1 MYLFMKLLKPTLLFL
16 FVFIL
21 TQNVKSQV
29 ADSTVTE
36 VKYLSGSLQANGN
49 FYLRDSAI
57 GAANIPQYDR
67 QLVGADAWLNLNYS
81 RSGYDIGVRFDFFQ
95 NSQLLNP
102 KASYSASG
110 VGRWYVKKR
119 IDKLSLYAGYVYDQI
134 GSGIIFRAYEERPL
148 AIDNA
153 LLGLNLTY
161 DLTENWKIKAFTGR
175 QKQQFDLY
183 KSNISGF
190 NTEGYI
196 AVGKVSFAP
205 GFGVVHRN
213 LDDETVNQVVSSLA
227 TYSKADSIGAT
238 YNTYATTLYNT
249 LNAGK
254 WTWYVEAAYKTPEVM
269 FDPTAQKFNRNGSVS
284 EGKLINRSGSIIYSN
299 LSFVTE
305 GFGIT
310 FEGKRTEGFTFRT
323 TPLASLNRGTLN
335 FLPPM
340 SRQNTYRL
348 TSRYVPA
355 TQELGEQ
362 ALQVDVKYAPKEN
375 LNIDVNV
382 SNISNLKND
391 LLYREI
397 YVSLLFKKKNAQLTL
412 GMQHQTYNQQI
423 YEVKPNVPMVQTIT
437 PFVEYINSFSDTK
450 SLKIEAQ
457 YMNNKQDY
465 GSWVFG
471 LVEYSIAPKWVFT
484 VSDMFNFDPKKTQ
497 EALHYPTV
505 GVVYA
510 VDANR
515 FSLSYV
521 KQVEGVV
528 CTGGICRLEP
538 AFSGVRLA
546 VNSNF

>member
-1 MYLFMKLLKPTLLFL
+1 MKLLKPTLLFL
-16 FVFIL
+16 SAFIL

-29 ADSTVTE
+29 ADSTVAE

-81 RSGYDIGVRFDFFQ
+81 RSGFDIGVRFDFFQ

-119 IDKLSLYAGYVYDQI
+119 IDKLSIYAGYVYDQI

-161 DLTENWKIKAFTGR
+161 DLTENWKVKAFTGR

-183 KSNISGF
+183 KSNVSGF

-196 AVGKVSFAP
+196 SLGKVSLAP
-205 GFGVVHRN
+205 GVGIVHRN

-249 LNAGK
+249 LTAGK

-269 FDPTAQKFNRNGSVS
+269 FDPFAQKFNRNGTVS
-284 EGKLINRSGSIIYSN
+284 DGKLINRSGSIVYSN
-299 LSFVTE
+299 LSFATE

-323 TPLASLNRGTLN
+323 TPLASLNRGALN

-362 ALQVDVKYAPKEN
+362 AFQVDVKYAPKEN
-375 LNIDVNV
+375 MNIDVNV
-382 SNISNLKND
+382 SNISNLNND

-397 YVSLLFKKKNAQLTL
+397 YVSLLFKKEHAQLTL

-423 YEVKPNVPMVQTIT
+423 YEVKPNVPNVQTVT
-437 PFVEYINSFSDTK
+437 PFVEYIRSFSDTK

-465 GSWVFG
+465 GSWIFG
-471 LVEYSIAPKWVFT
+471 LAEYSVAPKWVFT
-484 VSDMFNFDPKKTQ
+484 VSDMFNFDPKKTK

-505 GVVYA
+505 AVVYA

-515 FSLSYV
+515 FSLAYV

-538 AFSGVRLA
+538 AFSGVRLS

>member
-1 MYLFMKLLKPTLLFL
+1 MKLLKPTLLFL
-16 FVFIL
+16 SAFIL
-21 TQNVKSQV
+21 TQNVKSQI

-119 IDKLSLYAGYVYDQI
+119 IDKLSIYAGYVYDQI

-161 DLTENWKIKAFTGR
+161 DLTENWKVKAFTGR

-196 AVGKVSFAP
+196 ALGKVSFAP
-205 GFGVVHRN
+205 GVGIVHRN

-249 LNAGK
+249 LTAGK
-254 WTWYVEAAYKTPEVM
+254 WTWYIEAAYKTPEVM
-269 FDPTAQKFNRNGSVS
+269 FDPTAQKFNRNGTLS
-284 EGKLINRSGSIIYSN
+284 EGKLINRSGSIVYSN
-299 LSFVTE
+299 LNFVTE

-362 ALQVDVKYAPKEN
+362 AFQVDVKYAPKEN
-375 LNIDVNV
+375 MNIDVNV
-382 SNISNLKND
+382 SNISNLNND

-397 YVSLLFKKKNAQLTL
+397 YVSLLFKKEHSQLTL

-423 YEVKPNVPMVQTIT
+423 YEVKPNVPYVQTIT
-437 PFVEYINSFSDTK
+437 PFVEYIRSFSDTK

-465 GSWVFG
+465 GSWIFG
-471 LVEYSIAPKWVFT
+471 LAEYSVAPKWVFT
-484 VSDMFNFDPKKTQ
+484 VSDMFNFDPKKTK

-505 GVVYA
+505 AVVYA

-515 FSLSYV
+515 FSLAYV

>member
-1 MYLFMKLLKPTLLFL
+1 MKLLKPTLLFL
-16 FVFIL
+16 SAFIL

-81 RSGYDIGVRFDFFQ
+81 RSGFDIGVRFDFFQ

-119 IDKLSLYAGYVYDQI
+119 IDRLSIYAGYVYDQI

-190 NTEGYI
+190 NSEGYI
-196 AVGKVSFAP
+196 ALGKVSLAP
-205 GFGVVHRN
+205 GVGIVHRN

-249 LNAGK
+249 LTAGK
-254 WTWYVEAAYKTPEVM
+254 WTWYLEAAYKTPEVM
-269 FDPTAQKFNRNGSVS
+269 FDPTAQKFNRNGTLS
-284 EGKLINRSGSIIYSN
+284 EGKLINRSGSIVYSN

-362 ALQVDVKYAPKEN
+362 AFQVDVKYAPKEN
-375 LNIDVNV
+375 VNIDVNV
-382 SNISNLKND
+382 SNISNLNND

-397 YVSLLFKKKNAQLTL
+397 YVSLLFKKEHSQLTL

-423 YEVKPNVPMVQTIT
+423 YEVKPNVPNVQTIT
-437 PFVEYINSFSDTK
+437 PFVEYIRSFSDTK

-457 YMNNKQDY
+457 YMSNKQDY
-465 GSWVFG
+465 GSWIFG
-471 LVEYSIAPKWVFT
+471 LVEYSVAPKWVFT
-484 VSDMFNFDPKKTQ
+484 VSDMFNFDPKKTK

-505 GVVYA
+505 AVVYA

-515 FSLSYV
+515 FSLAYV

-538 AFSGVRLA
+538 AFSGVRLS

>member
-1 MYLFMKLLKPTLLFL
+1 MKLLKPTLLFL
-16 FVFIL
+16 SAFIL

-119 IDKLSLYAGYVYDQI
+119 IDKLSIYAGYVYDQI

-161 DLTENWKIKAFTGR
+161 DLTENWKVKAFTGR

-196 AVGKVSFAP
+196 SLGKVSLAP
-205 GFGVVHRN
+205 GVGIVHRN

-249 LNAGK
+249 LTAGK

-269 FDPTAQKFNRNGSVS
+269 FDPTAQKFNRNGTLS
-284 EGKLINRSGSIIYSN
+284 EGKLINRSGSIVYSN

-362 ALQVDVKYAPKEN
+362 AFQVDVKYAPKEN
-375 LNIDVNV
+375 MNIDVNL
-382 SNISNLKND
+382 SNISNLNND

-397 YVSLLFKKKNAQLTL
+397 YVSLLFKKEHSQLTL

-423 YEVKPNVPMVQTIT
+423 YEVKPNVPYVQTIT
-437 PFVEYINSFSDTK
+437 PFVEYIRSFSDTK

-465 GSWVFG
+465 GSWIFG
-471 LVEYSIAPKWVFT
+471 LVEYSVAPKWVFT
-484 VSDMFNFDPKKTQ
+484 VSDMFNFDPKKTK

-505 GVVYA
+505 AVVYA

-515 FSLSYV
+515 FSLAYV

-538 AFSGVRLA
+538 AFSGVRLS

>member
-1 MYLFMKLLKPTLLFL
+1 MKLLKPTLLFL
-16 FVFIL
+16 SAFIL

-119 IDKLSLYAGYVYDQI
+119 IDKLSIYAGYVYDQV

-196 AVGKVSFAP
+196 SLGKVSLAP
-205 GFGVVHRN
+205 GVGIVHRN

-249 LNAGK
+249 LTAGK

-269 FDPTAQKFNRNGSVS
+269 FDPTAQKFNRNGTVS

-299 LSFVTE
+299 LGFVTE

-362 ALQVDVKYAPKEN
+362 AFQVDVKYAPKEN
-375 LNIDVNV
+375 MNIDVNL
-382 SNISNLKND
+382 SNISNLNND

-397 YVSLLFKKKNAQLTL
+397 YVSLLFKKEHSQLTL

-423 YEVKPNVPMVQTIT
+423 YEVKPNVPNVQTIT
-437 PFVEYINSFSDTK
+437 PFVEYIRSFSDTK

-465 GSWVFG
+465 GSWIFG
-471 LVEYSIAPKWVFT
+471 LAEYSVAPKWVFT
-484 VSDMFNFDPKKTQ
+484 VSDMFNFDPKKTK

-505 GVVYA
+505 AVVYA

-515 FSLSYV
+515 FSLAYV

-538 AFSGVRLA
+538 AFSGVRLS

>member
-1 MYLFMKLLKPTLLFL
+1 MKLLKPTLLFL
-16 FVFIL
+16 SAFIL

-161 DLTENWKIKAFTGR
+161 DLMENWKMKAFTGR

-196 AVGKVSFAP
+196 SLGKVSLAP
-205 GFGVVHRN
+205 GVGIVHRN

-249 LNAGK
+249 LTAGK
-254 WTWYVEAAYKTPEVM
+254 WTWYIEAAYKTPEVM
-269 FDPTAQKFNRNGSVS
+269 FDPTAQKFNRNGTLS
-284 EGKLINRSGSIIYSN
+284 EGKLINRSGSIVYSN

-362 ALQVDVKYAPKEN
+362 AFQVDVKYAPKEN
-375 LNIDVNV
+375 VNIDVNV

-397 YVSLLFKKKNAQLTL
+397 YVSLLFKKEHSQLTL

-423 YEVKPNVPMVQTIT
+423 YEVKPNVPYVQTIT
-437 PFVEYINSFSDTK
+437 PFVEYIRSFSDTK

-465 GSWVFG
+465 GSWIFG
-471 LVEYSIAPKWVFT
+471 LAEYSVAPKWVFT

-505 GVVYA
+505 SVVYA

>member
-1 MYLFMKLLKPTLLFL
+1 MKLLKPTFLLLLAF
-16 FVFIL
+16 FL
-21 TQNVKSQV
+21 TQNVKSQ
-29 ADSTVTE
+29 ALDSTVTE

-81 RSGYDIGVRFDFFQ
+81 RSGFDIGVRFDFFQ

-102 KASYSASG
+102 KSSYSASG

-119 IDKLSLYAGYVYDQI
+119 IDKLNIYAGYVYDQI

-183 KSNISGF
+183 KSNVSGF

-196 AVGKVSFAP
+196 SVGKVSLAP
-205 GFGVVHRN
+205 GVGIVHRN

-249 LNAGK
+249 LTAGK
-254 WTWYVEAAYKTPEVM
+254 WTWYMEAAYKTPEVM
-269 FDPTAQKFNRNGSVS
+269 FDPNAAKFNRNGTVS

-362 ALQVDVKYAPKEN
+362 AFQVDVKYAPKEN
-375 LNIDVNV
+375 VNIDVNV

-397 YVSLLFKKKNAQLTL
+397 YVSLLFKKENSQLTL

-423 YEVKPNVPMVQTIT
+423 YEVKPNVPNVQTIT
-437 PFVEYINSFSDTK
+437 PFVEYIRSFSDTK

-465 GSWVFG
+465 GSWIFG
-471 LVEYSIAPKWVFT
+471 LAEYSVAPKWVFT
-484 VSDMFNFDPKKTQ
+484 VSDMFNFDPKKTK

-505 GVVYA
+505 AVVYA

-515 FSLSYV
+515 FSLAYV

-538 AFSGVRLA
+538 AFSGVRLS

>member
-1 MYLFMKLLKPTLLFL
+1 MKLLKPTLLFL
-16 FVFIL
+16 SAFIL

-119 IDKLSLYAGYVYDQI
+119 IDRLSIYAGYVYDQI

-161 DLTENWKIKAFTGR
+161 DLTENWKVKAFTGR

-196 AVGKVSFAP
+196 SLGKVSLAP
-205 GFGVVHRN
+205 GVGIVHRN

-249 LNAGK
+249 LTAGK

-269 FDPTAQKFNRNGSVS
+269 FDPTAQKFNRNGTLS
-284 EGKLINRSGSIIYSN
+284 EGKLINRSGSIVYSN

-362 ALQVDVKYAPKEN
+362 AFQVDVKYAPKEN
-375 LNIDVNV
+375 MNIDVNV
-382 SNISNLKND
+382 SNISNLNND

-397 YVSLLFKKKNAQLTL
+397 YVSLLFKKEHSQLTL

-423 YEVKPNVPMVQTIT
+423 YEVKPNVPYVETIT
-437 PFVEYINSFSDTK
+437 PFVEYIRSFSDTK

-465 GSWVFG
+465 GSWIFG
-471 LVEYSIAPKWVFT
+471 LAEYSVAPKWVFT
-484 VSDMFNFDPKKTQ
+484 VSDMFNFDPKKTK

-505 GVVYA
+505 AVVYA

-515 FSLSYV
+515 FSLAYV

>member
-1 MYLFMKLLKPTLLFL
+1 MKLLKPTLLFL
-16 FVFIL
+16 SAFIL

-119 IDKLSLYAGYVYDQI
+119 IDKLSIYAGYVYDQI

-161 DLTENWKIKAFTGR
+161 DLTENWKVKAFTGR

-196 AVGKVSFAP
+196 SLGKVSLAP
-205 GFGVVHRN
+205 GVGIVHRN

-249 LNAGK
+249 LTAGK

-269 FDPTAQKFNRNGSVS
+269 FDPTAQKFNRNGTLS
-284 EGKLINRSGSIIYSN
+284 EGKLINRSGSIVYSN

-362 ALQVDVKYAPKEN
+362 AFQVDVKYAPKEN
-375 LNIDVNV
+375 MNIDVNV
-382 SNISNLKND
+382 SNISNLNND

-397 YVSLLFKKKNAQLTL
+397 YVSLLFKKEHSQLTL

-423 YEVKPNVPMVQTIT
+423 YEVKPNVPNVQTIT
-437 PFVEYINSFSDTK
+437 PFVEYIRSFSDTK

-465 GSWVFG
+465 GSWIFG
-471 LVEYSIAPKWVFT
+471 LAEYSVAPKWVFT
-484 VSDMFNFDPKKTQ
+484 VSDMFNFDPKKTK
-497 EALHYPTV
+497 EALHYPTLA
-505 GVVYA
+505 VVYA

-515 FSLSYV
+515 FSLAYV

-538 AFSGVRLA
+538 AFSGVRLS

>member
-1 MYLFMKLLKPTLLFL
+1 MKLLKPTLLFL
-16 FVFIL
+16 SAFIL

-81 RSGYDIGVRFDFFQ
+81 RSGFDIGVRFDFFQ

-110 VGRWYVKKR
+110 LGRWYVKKR
-119 IDKLSLYAGYVYDQI
+119 IDKLSIYAGYVYDQI

-190 NTEGYI
+190 NSEGYI
-196 AVGKVSFAP
+196 ALGKVSLAP
-205 GFGVVHRN
+205 GVGIVHRN

-249 LNAGK
+249 LTAGK

-269 FDPTAQKFNRNGSVS
+269 FDPTAQKFNRNGTLS
-284 EGKLINRSGSIIYSN
+284 EGKLINRSGSIVYSN
-299 LSFVTE
+299 LSFATE

-362 ALQVDVKYAPKEN
+362 AFQVDVKYAPKEN
-375 LNIDVNV
+375 VNIDVNV
-382 SNISNLKND
+382 SNISNLNND

-397 YVSLLFKKKNAQLTL
+397 YVSLLFKKEHAQLTL

-423 YEVKPNVPMVQTIT
+423 YEVKPNVPYVQTIT
-437 PFVEYINSFSDTK
+437 PFVEYIRSFSDTK

-465 GSWVFG
+465 GSWIFG
-471 LVEYSIAPKWVFT
+471 LAEYSVAPKWVFT
-484 VSDMFNFDPKKTQ
+484 VSDMFNFDPKKTK

-505 GVVYA
+505 AVVYA

-515 FSLSYV
+515 FSLAYV

-538 AFSGVRLA
+538 AFSGVRLS